1 MTPPPPDGS
10 RDRRIEDP
18 SNRFLIHPLAQA
30 LVPWAVRRGIPANAV
45 SLSGLALGIAA
56 AACFVRWT
64 APAAVLLGL
73 LLAIG
78 WLIAD
83 GLDGKVAR
91 ATGTASALGRFL
103 DGVCDH
109 LIFILIYVA
118 LARSIGTAHGW
129 ALAVTAGAAH
139 AVQSTLYEGERHRF
153 HRRLRGQAL
162 VVRPAASANPLV
174 RGYDALAG
182 SIDRLGRPFEAAL
195 AAARDPAGFG
205 AAYGRRAAA
214 PMRLMTLLSANTR
227 VLAIALACL
236 VGRPAF
242 FWWFE
247 IVPLTAVAVVG
258 MVWHRRVEQRFT
270 SRPPLQPSDRPHL
283 DRIGTV

>member
-1 MTPPPPDGS
+1 MTTPPPDGS

-18 SNRFLIHPLAQA
+18 SNRLLIHPLAQT
-30 LVPWAVRRGIPANAV
+30 LVPWAIRWRIPANAV
-45 SLSGLALGIAA
+45 SLGGLALGIGA
-56 AACFVRWT
+56 AACFAHWT
-64 APAAVLLGL
+64 QAGLVVLGFA
-73 LLAIG
+73 LALG
-78 WLIAD
+78 WLVAD

-118 LARSIGTAHGW
+118 IACTIGTTQGW
-129 ALAVTAGAAH
+129 TLAVIAGAAH
-139 AVQSTLYEGERHRF
+139 AVQASLYEGERYRF

-162 VVRPAASANPLV
+162 VASPVPSPNPLV

-205 AAYGRRAAA
+205 TAYGLLAVA
-214 PMRLMTLLSANTR
+214 PMRLMILLSANTR

-236 VGRPAF
+236 LGSPAL

-247 IVPLTAVAVVG
+247 IVPLTAVAIGG
-258 MVWHRRVEQRFT
+258 MVWHRRVEQHFT
-270 SRPPLQPSDRPHL
+270 SRSRLQVSDRPSL
-283 DRIGTV
+283 DRIGTA